1 MKTSCPNC
9 GAEIEFRFDDS
20 FVRICSHCNAAVQR
34 TDRGLETLG
43 KVADLTPIDSPL
55 KLFSEGHFG
64 NASFMLVGMA
74 QIRHAQG
81 GIWQEWY
88 ARFDSGRW
96 GWLAEAQGRYYLTFV
111 DPAWKPIDLREL
123 APGHVVDVPLR
134 GAQHPF
140 TVAEATSGSYIS
152 ARGELPFKLVP
163 NETFHYADLS
173 DGKGAFAT
181 IDYGDGEDPPAIYVG
196 VQVPLADLKLSGG
209 EVAPPHTETIT
220 SKRLACPNCNAPI
233 ELRAAE
239 QSQRAVCT
247 HCNALLDLASPALA
261 VLAVLKQRPQL
272 AIPLG
277 SKGTFVDGELAVI
290 GYLQRSAYVDGSWWP
305 FEEYLLYRQDLG
317 FRWLVE
323 SDGHW
328 SYVQP
333 IASGAVD
340 SGAIAPVYDKIKFRH
355 FQNAELRVDQ
365 VLGEVYWQVN
375 VGETVSSD
383 DYVAPPAMLSREVSP
398 TEEDWSLSSYMTPH
412 EVEQAFHGTPVEL
425 PHPDGIAPNQPDAW
439 TSASSV
445 MSIAFLLLLLAG
457 IVFSI
462 AAKDDRKLDQDLTFT
477 TQAPASAGSA
487 EPPSAPGVAPLA
499 ELTPEAAAVP
509 ECRELRVLVQALDT
523 CPDFAGKMHAVYDPI
538 LKLGSDG
545 VQEICKATADS
556 LDALFGPSCAKPDVT
571 NALLGVGS
579 GSAAPGSDATGSV
592 ATGSDAPEPNVIFS
606 DPFQLDGGQ
615 NVALIFRAPSLD
627 NNWVYIASDLVDQAT
642 GEVVNLETNL
652 EYYSGIDDG
661 DSWSEGSRDDT
672 LHIGPQPAGTY
683 LIRFEGQS
691 GPLRSEHVHVE
702 VRQGVFRFGNL
713 ALAMFVLGLPL
724 SIVGLISYLHEKR
737 RWENSSAGK
746 PPFTPIGL
754 IVLMFG
760 GVFLLIGAIL
770 KAFAS
775 RSDD

>member
-64 NASFMLVGMA
+64 NAGFMLVGMA

-96 GWLAEAQGRYYLTFV
+96 GWLAEAQGRYYLTFA

-123 APGHVVDVPLR
+123 APGHVVDVPMK
-134 GAQHPF
+134 GGHHPF
-140 TVAEATSGSYIS
+140 TVSEATSGSYIA

-209 EVAPPHTETIT
+209 EVEPPHPETVT

-233 ELRAAE
+233 ELRAAD

-247 HCNALLDLASPALA
+247 HCNALLDLASPALQ
-261 VLAVLKQRPQL
+261 VLAVLKQRPHL

-277 SKGTFVDGELAVI
+277 SKGTFEGGELTVI

-305 FEEYLLYRQDLG
+305 FEEYLLYRPELG

-340 SGAIAPVYDKIKFRH
+340 AGAVAPSYDKIKFRH

-365 VLGEVYWQVN
+365 VLGEVYWQVK

-383 DYVAPPAMLSREVSP
+383 DYVAPPAMLSHEVSQ
-398 TEEDWSLSSYMTPH
+398 TEENWSLSTYMTPH
-412 EVEQAFHGTPVEL
+412 QVEQAFHGTPVDL
-425 PHPDGIAPNQPDAW
+425 PHPDGIGANQPDAW
-439 TSASSV
+439 TAASSV
-445 MSIAFLLLLLAG
+445 MSIAFLVLLLAG

-462 AAKDDRKLDQDLTFT
+462 AAKDDRKLDQDLAFT

-487 EPPSAPGVAPLA
+487 AAPVVALA
-499 ELTPEAAAVP
+499 ELPSAGEAIA
-509 ECRELRVLVQALDT
+509 ECRELRVLAQALDSCST
-523 CPDFAGKMHAVYDPI
+523 PGVHDAYNAVIQAGASA
-538 LKLGSDG
+538 GSDAL
-545 VQEICKATADS
+545 QSLCKATVDS
-556 LDALFGPSCAKPDVT
+556 LEPMFGPACAKPDVT
-571 NALLGVGS
+571 SALIGVGS
-579 GSAAPGSDATGSV
+579 GSAGV
-592 ATGSDAPEPNVIFS
+592 ATGSDAPEPNVVFS
-606 DPFQLDGGQ
+606 EPFQLDGGQ
-615 NVALIFRAPSLD
+615 NIELIFRAPYLN
-627 NNWVYIASDLVDQAT
+627 NNWVYIASDLVNQAT
-642 GEVVNLETNL
+642 GEVINLETNL

-672 LHIGPQPAGTY
+672 LHLGPQPAGTY
-683 LIRFEGQS
+683 MIRFEGQS
-691 GPLRSEHVHVE
+691 GPLRNETVHVS

-713 ALAMFVLGLPL
+713 ALAMFVLGFPL

-760 GVFLLIGAIL
+760 GVFLAIGAIISAL
-770 KAFAS
+770 GKS
-775 RSDD
+775 ND

>member
-1 MKTSCPNC
+1 LKTSCPNC

-43 KVADLTPIDSPL
+43 KVADLMPIDSPL

-111 DPAWKPIDLREL
+111 DPTWKPIDLREL
-123 APGHVVDVPLR
+123 APGHVVDVPMR
-134 GAQHPF
+134 GGNHPF
-140 TVAEATSGSYIS
+140 TVAEATSGTYI
-152 ARGELPFKLVP
+152 AAKGELPFKLVP

-181 IDYGDGEDPPAIYVG
+181 IDYGDGDDPPAIYVG

-209 EVAPPHTETIT
+209 EVEPPHTETIK

-233 ELRAAE
+233 ELRAAD

-261 VLAVLKQRPQL
+261 VLSVLKQKPQL

-277 SKGTFVDGELAVI
+277 SKGTFIEGELTVI

-305 FEEYLLYRQDLG
+305 FEEYLLYRPELG

-340 SGAIAPVYDKIKFRH
+340 AGVLAPVYDKVKFRH

-365 VLGEVYWQVN
+365 VLGEVYWQVK

-383 DYVAPPAMLSREVSP
+383 DYVAPPAMLSREASE
-398 TEEDWSLSSYMTPH
+398 TEENWSLSTYLTPH
-412 EVEQAFHGTPVEL
+412 EVEHAFHGTPVDL

-439 TSASSV
+439 TSASAV

-477 TQAPASAGSA
+477 TQAPPGAGSA
-487 EPPSAPGVAPLA
+487 TAVPLA
-499 ELTPEAAAVP
+499 DLPPALANIA
-509 ECRELRVLVQALDT
+509 ECRELRVLVQALDNCNIHSSDASYADVVT
-523 CPDFAGKMHAVYDPI
+523 H
-538 LKLGSDG
+538 GSDDELVVG
-545 VQEICKATADS
+545 PLCAATAGSVRID
-556 LDALFGPSCAKPDVT
+556 FGAACAIPDVT
-571 NALLGVGS
+571 TALIGVGS
-579 GSAAPGSDATGSV
+579 ASPA
-592 ATGSDAPEPNVIFS
+592 GSDAPEPNVIFS
-606 DPFQLDGGQ
+606 DPFQLAGGQ
-615 NVALIFRAPSLD
+615 NIELIFHAPSLN
-627 NNWVYIASDLVDQAT
+627 NNWVYVASDLVDQAN
-642 GEVVNLETNL
+642 GQVVNLESNI
-652 EYYSGIDDG
+652 EYYSGVDDG
-661 DSWSEGSRDDT
+661 DSWSEGSREDT
-672 LHIGPQPAGTY
+672 LHVGPQPAGTY
-683 LIRFEGQS
+683 MIRFEGQS
-691 GPLRSEHVHVE
+691 GPVRNETVHVE
-702 VRQGVFRFGNL
+702 VRQGVFRFGHL
-713 ALAMFVLGLPL
+713 ALAMFVLGFPL

-760 GVFLLIGAIL
+760 GVFLAIAAIISAL
-770 KAFAS
+770 GKS
-775 RSDD
+775 SND

>member
-1 MKTSCPNC
+1 VKTSCPSC

-111 DPAWKPIDLREL
+111 DPAWKPVDLREL

-134 GAQHPF
+134 GAHHPF
-140 TVAEATSGSYIS
+140 TVAEATTGAYI
-152 ARGELPFKLVP
+152 AAKGELPFKLVP

-173 DGKGAFAT
+173 DGKGSFAT

-209 EVAPPHTETIT
+209 EVEPPHAEVIK

-233 ELRAAE
+233 EVRAAD

-277 SKGTFVDGELAVI
+277 SKGTFLDGELTVI
-290 GYLQRSAYVDGSWWP
+290 GYLQRSAYVDGEWWP
-305 FEEYLLYRQDLG
+305 FEEYLLYRPELG

-333 IASGAVD
+333 IASGAID
-340 SGAIAPVYDKIKFRH
+340 AGAIAPVYDKVKFRH
-355 FQNAELRVDQ
+355 FQNAQLRVDQ
-365 VLGEVYWQVN
+365 VLGEVYWQVK

-383 DYVAPPAMLSREVSP
+383 DYVAPPAMLSREASS
-398 TEEDWSLSSYMTPH
+398 TEENWSLSTYMTPR
-412 EVEQAFHGTPVEL
+412 EVEKAFHGTTVDL

-445 MSIAFLLLLLAG
+445 MSIAILLLLLAG

-477 TQAPASAGSA
+477 TQAPASADPTTPTTPTPTTPTA
-487 EPPSAPGVAPLA
+487 ALA
-499 ELTPEAAAVP
+499 ELPPAADAIA
-509 ECRELRVLVQALDT
+509 ECRELRVLAQALDGCGT
-523 CPDFAGKMHAVYDPI
+523 AGIRDAYNAVMQA
-538 LKLGSDG
+538 GSAATGDAL
-545 VQEICKATADS
+545 QSICKSTD
-556 LDALFGPSCAKPDVT
+556 DALEPMFGPTCAKPDVT
-571 NALLGVGS
+571 TALIGVGS
-579 GSAAPGSDATGSV
+579 GSAVA

-606 DPFQLDGGQ
+606 EPFQLDGGQ
-615 NVALIFRAPSLD
+615 NVELIFRAPYLN
-627 NNWVYIASDLVDQAT
+627 NNWVYVASDLVNQAN
-642 GEVVNLETNL
+642 GQVVNLETNL

-672 LHIGPQPAGTY
+672 VYVGPQPGGTY
-683 LIRFEGQS
+683 MIRFEGQS
-691 GPLRSEHVHVE
+691 GPVRNETVHVQ
-702 VRQGVFRFGNL
+702 VRQGVFRFGHL
-713 ALAMFVLGLPL
+713 ALALFVLGLPL

-754 IVLMFG
+754 VVLIFG
-760 GVFLLIGAIL
+760 GVFLAIAAII
-770 KAFAS
+770 KALGNS
-775 RSDD
+775 SND